1 MAPVLDPPLVLEIY
15 PWPVFQAV
23 LDGMPLIGGKLWS
36 YQPATSTPKSTF
48 GDPFFTSP
56 NPNPT
61 VLDDQ
66 GKATVFLDGPYK
78 LRLFDPDDVLVWE
91 VDFYEFSSGVVPSPG
106 LVQVGSAQATIDAVD
121 GAAVLTATGL
131 APAGYRLLG
140 LTSEVTEDF
149 GTSHGLTGLLLGD
162 QVVMDR
168 WGDQP
173 TLTVGAMQREQHFH
187 SDTELCTAT
196 PYALRVSAAGGLFDG
211 SGQLTARIYWQ
222 YLGTTAPPGTNPAMV
237 EFGSTEVTL
246 DAADGASV
254 LTAAGLAP
262 ANARLLG
269 LTTTVVT
276 EFGISRGLTGLILGD
291 GVVSDRWGVSGSLTP
306 DTTTNQLDFHSDTQP
321 IAPPGYTVL
330 VSALNGLFDANG
342 QLKVTLYWSTL
353 MPL

>member
-1 MAPVLDPPLVLEIY
+1 MAPTVEPTLIEIY
-15 PWPVFQAV
+15 PWPVLQAV
-23 LDGMPLIGGKLWS
+23 IDGQPAIGGKLYS
-36 YQPATSTPKSTF
+36 YQPATSTPKATF
-48 GDPFFTSP
+48 GDPFFVTP
-56 NPNPT
+56 NTNPV

-66 GKATVFLDGPYK
+66 GKAIVYLDGFYD
-78 LRLFDPDDVLVWE
+78 LRLFDADDVLIWS
-91 VDFYEFSSGVVPSPG
+91 VDAYTFSSGVIPSPG
-106 LVQVGSAQATIDAVD
+106 LVQVGSAQATLDAVD

-140 LTSEVTEDF
+140 LTSEIAEDF

-162 QVVMDR
+162 AVVLDR

-173 TLTVGAMQREQHFH
+173 TLTVGAVQREQHFH
-187 SDTELCTAT
+187 SDTELCTAV
-196 PYALRVSAAGGLFDG
+196 PYELRVAAAGGLFDG

-237 EFGSTEVTL
+237 EFGSTAVTI
-246 DAADGASV
+246 DAEDGASV

-262 ANARLLG
+262 ADARLLG
-269 LTTTVVT
+269 LSTEVGT

-291 GVVSDRWGVSGSLTP
+291 SVVSDRWGVSGSLTP
-306 DTTTNQLDFHSDTQP
+306 GTTTNQLDFHSDSQP

-330 VSALNGLFDANG
+330 VRAKDGLFDGNG
-342 QLKVTLYWSTL
+342 QIQVTLYWSTL